1 MKTCLNVAGGLIQQE
16 RQANN
21 KYDEAELL
29 IKSIRINTLSKLTH
43 SDNSRFKR
51 LLDDIFPGVTK
62 SDVKFIELEEAI
74 DAVIKEM
81 GYQSIDK

>member
-1 MKTCLNVAGGLIQQE
+1 LNVAGGLIQQE